1 MGEAWFVELV
11 VVCGRE
17 ARRRAVW
24 CFRQVG
30 FGEGE
35 VGEEGEVKM
44 WRVGRGEGVGER
56 RGRGLGG

>member
-1 MGEAWFVELV
+1 MELV

-30 FGEGE
+30 FGEGA
-35 VGEEGEVKM
+35 VGEAGEVKM
-44 WRVGRGEGVGER
+44 WRVGREEGGGEREGRGVG
-56 RGRGLGG
+56 G